1 MDANK
6 NTKFPLVVII
16 GGGFGGIEVAKG
28 LKDAEAEVL
37 LLDRN
42 NYHIFQPLLYQVAT
56 GTLEAD
62 TVSYPIR
69 KMFAGQKNFD
79 FKIAEVTKVSPETN
93 SIETSLGP
101 IAYDYLVVAT
111 GANTNYFGNKEMEA
125 NAMPMKSTTEALNLK
140 SKILQSLEEATLKAT
155 KEERAPYMT
164 FVFAGAGPTGVEL
177 AGAVAEIRNKVL
189 PLEYPTLNK
198 DEFNI
203 YLCDMMPRVL
213 PPLSEKASKKAQ
225 EALEAM
231 GVQVLTGV
239 KINTYNG
246 EEMSFE
252 GGRVIKTKN
261 VVWSAGVAG
270 VVPDGI
276 AKESVVRG
284 NRIQVDS
291 IGRAKGYNNIFAV
304 GDVAAEISE
313 KLERGHPMV
322 GAVATQAGKHLGKN
336 LARIIK
342 GQPTEPFKYWD
353 KGSMAVIGKNKAVAD
368 IGSFKTAGFFAWLM
382 WMGVHL
388 LLMAGFRNKVVAF
401 VNWFGGYFTYS
412 GGTRLILTKTKKDP
426 IPVPSDLPRP

>member
-1 MDANK
+1 MDAPVNS
-6 NTKFPLVVII
+6 KFPKIVII

-56 GTLEAD
+56 GTLEPD
-62 TVSYPIR
+62 TVSYPLR
-69 KMFAGQKNFD
+69 KMFAGQKNFE
-79 FKIAEVTKVSPETN
+79 FRMTEVTKVSPETN
-93 SIETSLGP
+93 TIETNLGT
-101 IAYDYLVVAT
+101 ITYDYLVIAT
-111 GANTNYFGNKEMEA
+111 GANTNYFGNKEIEA
-125 NAMPMKSTTEALNLK
+125 NAMPMKSTVEALNLK
-140 SKILQSLEEATLKAT
+140 SRILQSLEEATLRT
-155 KEERAPYMT
+155 TREEREPYLN

-189 PLEYPTLNK
+189 PREYPSLNK

-203 YLCDMMPRVL
+203 YLVDMMPRVL

-225 EALEAM
+225 EQLESM
-231 GVQVLTGV
+231 GVQVMTGV
-239 KINTYNG
+239 KINTFNG
-246 EEMSFE
+246 DEISFE
-252 GGRVIKTKN
+252 GGRVIRTKN
-261 VVWSAGVAG
+261 VIWSAGVAG

-276 AKESVVRG
+276 ARESVVRG
-284 NRIQVDS
+284 NRIQVDN
-291 IGRAKGYNNIFAV
+291 IGRAKGYQNVFAV

-322 GAVATQAGKHLGKN
+322 GAVASQAGKQLGKN

-368 IGSFKTAGFFAWLM
+368 IGSFKTAGFFAWVM
-382 WMGVHL
+382 WMGVHM

-401 VNWFGGYFTYS
+401 VNWFGSYFTYS
-412 GGTRLILTKTKKDP
+412 GGTRLILTKPKKDP
-426 IPVPSDLPRP
+426 VPVPTDLPRA